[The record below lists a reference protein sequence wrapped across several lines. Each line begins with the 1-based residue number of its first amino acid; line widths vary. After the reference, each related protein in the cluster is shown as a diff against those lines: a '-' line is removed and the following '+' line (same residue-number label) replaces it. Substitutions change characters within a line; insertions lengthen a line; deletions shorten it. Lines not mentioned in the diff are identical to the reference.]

1 MSRWC
6 RRPRT
11 DRRSCNGNPTHGPDL
26 DSGPVAGARR
36 KVWRWR
42 RLSPFGSCLLVLLVA
57 AGTASAAQAADWRG
71 IALPMTDPIHS
82 KLLGIS
88 CPSPSLCVA
97 VGETSVVATSTHP
110 GEGASAWHSDRF
122 ERGLRRFRAGPR
134 PPEHALLGV
143 LPQRTPLGRHVFRVR
158 AIGLTGLRGPIA
170 RDRFRVVQSP
180 NARALP

>member
-1 MSRWC
+1 M
-6 RRPRT
+6 
-11 DRRSCNGNPTHGPDL
+11 
-26 DSGPVAGARR
+26 
-36 KVWRWR
+36 WRWR

-110 GEGASAWHSDRF
+110 GEGASAWHSDRLNVASAGS
-122 ERGLRRFRAGPR
+122 EPGRGL
-134 PPEHALLGV
+134 
-143 LPQRTPLGRHVFRVR
+143 
-158 AIGLTGLRGPIA
+158 
-170 RDRFRVVQSP
+170 QSMLYSVSCP
-180 NARALP
+180 SERLSAATCSECAP